1 MKLLTI
7 KLKLLTLL
15 IHVKALRLSMPILKG
30 KAKRRVRFKLVAMQI
45 QLAKAAMPYYAIKMQ
60 RQLSDLFKQ
69 SIQLY

>member
-1 MKLLTI
+1 
-7 KLKLLTLL
+7 
-15 IHVKALRLSMPILKG
+15 MPILKG

>member
-15 IHVKALRLSMPILKG
+15 IQVKALRLSMPLLKG
-30 KAKRRVRFKLVAMQI
+30 KSKRRVMLKLVALQL

-60 RQLSDLFKQ
+60 RQLTGLFKQ